1 MCVIHECI
9 QSGIHVTLELP
20 ASSNVWR
27 LPILVDLQKKWSL
40 FSSVT
45 RGCRVGLRN
54 HKGEVMHHGWRVM
67 TTNARLAQALDLPC
81 RCQNPKSHGRPVGK
95 DVTASASYTPELARI
110 VSGILCQ
117 ELSHTGVLEECQGRS
132 QLPEWFGLGTR
143 CTCSELGSKGE
154 DLECGGFSREV
165 LQGEGVGSV
174 QGDPS
179 LQATP
184 QQVSQVGVQVGP
196 QDPEAAHAAEH
207 RSHDGSTAGVLRVET
222 LAKEL
227 LEKGD
232 FRWES
237 LEELANL
244 FSSCQKDNP
253 VGCFEDRKVSPG
265 FSGCMHMEI
274 NME

>member
-1 MCVIHECI
+1 
-9 QSGIHVTLELP
+9 
-20 ASSNVWR
+20 
-27 LPILVDLQKKWSL
+27 
-40 FSSVT
+40 
-45 RGCRVGLRN
+45 
-54 HKGEVMHHGWRVM
+54 M

-244 FSSCQKDNP
+244 FFQLPKGQSRRMLRGSEGQSRVFRAVCIWKSTWSDGAHRPDSLGHQVQKSGL
-253 VGCFEDRKVSPG
+253 VAAGG
-265 FSGCMHMEI
+265 FGSGVDLFCVE
-274 NME
+274 